1 MLIFLIWLELVCCGV
16 VNGYIYDHVQAPWS
30 YCVMLIPSIIAVILL
45 FVHRVYTQLWYGG
58 VFGGNDHHSSVFST
72 SAVILFVVT
81 LSSLFAVHTGKV
93 SWGFFV
99 ACLTMLV
106 SFCVAAIKEKSYV

>member
-1 MLIFLIWLELVCCGV
+1 MITFLVWLELVGCGV
-16 VNGYIYDHVQAPWS
+16 LNGYIYDHVQAPWS
-30 YCVMLIPSIIAVILL
+30 YCVMVIPIIVAVILL
-45 FVHRVYTQLWYGG
+45 VVHRVYTQFWYGG
-58 VFGGNDHHSSVFST
+58 FFEGDKYHPSVFSA

-106 SFCVAAIKEKSYV
+106 SFCVAAIKEKSYA